1 MGLYL
6 RDSWYFSRRLQ
17 SHKSRRP
24 AWSGLCRVLL
34 AGFVLGFLGFSPVRA
49 GGEKPVTAGEILQ
62 RVDEN
67 RMFSPD
73 FAFAMEIT
81 SYKNG
86 EIIDEYT
93 LAGYVRIR
101 EANTQTLLYF
111 LAPPKVNGQ
120 KMLMNGKEIWMHFPK
135 TKNVIKLSP
144 AQILLGEVANGDLM
158 QLNFSRDYHCT
169 LLPEGEPPETA
180 LHGEREKKTDLLGD
194 KGGVKGTELLTSCG
208 YTRPCIRLL
217 LEARENGEGTYGKII
232 LYVDKES
239 YLPVAG
245 EFYARSGKL
254 LKTAAYREYREV
266 MGKPVAMKVIIYDG
280 LQTGKYTV
288 MEYKRLVEKS
298 IPANYYRKEYLPRF
312 TYLPLD

>member
-1 MGLYL
+1 MVRFMPGAPGRLRPGL
-6 RDSWYFSRRLQ
+6 
-17 SHKSRRP
+17 P
-24 AWSGLCRVLL
+24 GLFP
-34 AGFVLGFLGFSPVRA
+34 GT
-49 GGEKPVTAGEILQ
+49 GGRGKPVTAGEILQ

-144 AQILLGEVANGDLM
+144 RRSSWVKSPMGILCN
-158 QLNFSRDYHCT
+158 
-169 LLPEGEPPETA
+169 
-180 LHGEREKKTDLLGD
+180 
-194 KGGVKGTELLTSCG
+194 
-208 YTRPCIRLL
+208 
-217 LEARENGEGTYGKII
+217 
-232 LYVDKES
+232 
-239 YLPVAG
+239 
-245 EFYARSGKL
+245 
-254 LKTAAYREYREV
+254 
-266 MGKPVAMKVIIYDG
+266 
-280 LQTGKYTV
+280 
-288 MEYKRLVEKS
+288 
-298 IPANYYRKEYLPRF
+298 
-312 TYLPLD
+312 